1 MPRLPAIDP
10 ALAPEDSKPVLEGFF
25 KARGNYPNMFRT
37 LSIRPAIM
45 RTASEHL
52 AAVTGPGTVPQ
63 ALKELCIVLVSTL
76 NSTPYC
82 LASHSA
88 LARKHGIDDAIIE
101 SIRDWRTDS
110 RLGSAEK
117 AALAVAESITRDP
130 THLPEPLWKDLRA
143 HFDDGQIVEIVCS
156 IGLFNYFNR
165 VNNLLEMEIT
175 K

>member
-10 ALAPEDSKPVLEGFF
+10 AAAPEEAKPVLEGFF
-25 KARGNYPNMFRT
+25 NARGNYPNMFRT

-45 RTASEHL
+45 RTASEHM
-52 AAVTGPGTVPQ
+52 AAVTGPGTVGQ

-88 LARKHGIDDAIIE
+88 LARKHGVDGAIIE
-101 SIRDWRTDS
+101 SIRDWRTDP
-110 RLGSAEK
+110 RLGPAEK

-130 THLPEPLWKDLRA
+130 THLPEPLWKDLRE

-165 VNNLLEMEIT
+165 VNNLLEMELT